1 LDATPTGPKGSDVK
15 SEKPL
20 IGVSMGFRDYGDYIA
35 FGFQRPI
42 TRAGGVPVILPRL
55 PEAINE
61 LLDRCDGLVLA
72 GGRDI
77 LPERYGQEVSDALG
91 RTDPRRDAFEFDLVE
106 RALERQ
112 MPLLGFC
119 RGMQVLNV
127 AFGGTL
133 HQDVRRVRGWA
144 DHPCDPDLVLWREV
158 VAAALDDRLA
168 PAYPTH
174 PISVDPGSLL
184 YRALGQ
190 TEVEVT
196 SFHHQAV
203 DVIGESLRVVARAPD
218 GVVEGIEGDPFV
230 LGVQF
235 ELHEEARINPK
246 FEPVWEQFVVAASER
261 IRV

>member
-1 LDATPTGPKGSDVK
+1 MST
-15 SEKPL
+15 EKPL
-20 IGVSMGFRDYGDYIA
+20 IGVSIGFHDYGDYIA
-35 FGFQRPI
+35 VGFHRPI
-42 TRAGGVPVILPRL
+42 ARAGGVPVILPRV
-55 PEAINE
+55 PEAVDE

-77 LPERYGQEVSDALG
+77 LPDRYGQEATDAMG
-91 RTDPRRDAFEFDLVE
+91 RTDPLRDAFEFDLVA
-106 RALERQ
+106 RALDRQ

-127 AFGGTL
+127 ALGGTL

-144 DHPCDPDLVLWREV
+144 DHPTDPQLVAWHEV
-158 VAAALDDRLA
+158 VAAALDDRPA
-168 PAYPTH
+168 PSYPSH
-174 PISVDPGSLL
+174 SISVDPDSLL
-184 YRALGQ
+184 YRALGE

-203 DVIGESLRVVARAPD
+203 DVIGDGLRVVARAPD

-235 ELHEEARINPK
+235 ELHEEARINPPA
-246 FEPVWEQFVVAASER
+246 FEPVWEQFVDAAAQR
-261 IRV
+261 IQA